1 MCGLMQVRRKMQ
13 GRRCGVIGWGY
24 KELWADQEPEEIDEG
39 TGVIGLAL
47 AVSFPM

>member
-1 MCGLMQVRRKMQ
+1 MQ

-47 AVSFPM
+47 AVYFPM